1 MFFSKFFQVIRN
13 KIVIFLLF
21 YLFFTIL
28 FFFLDPSYSEVHS
41 YLQLIAQ
48 KNGKIALFIY
58 PLCYLCMSCIGTLLL
73 LAQSKLIRIFSF
85 IFMFV
90 SLGIFMAYRSI
101 NAYGYY
107 LDEAVDMIHWAG
119 QYAEDAFSM
128 FYDRFIGSTA
138 IAIAITALIIFASRY
153 APKIKTKIVLP
164 CIGILGI
171 FIAICGNILYLA
183 FLSPIYFKIPLIS
196 YLAVF
201 SPYYNGARNQVSIQ
215 SVNAK
220 KFPKIFLVVDE
231 SIRGD
236 HLSINNPKVE
246 STPFLKTLN
255 LFNWG
260 VCCAAGNTS
269 AISNL
274 ALQTGLKI
282 EQVPDYSQQALHQ
295 SNIFQ
300 YAKVAGYKTVFIE
313 GQNGSDM
320 PVNFMLSSDFQ
331 HIDEYIQILKENP
344 SPVEIDHL
352 IAKKMVEISQD
363 STPTFVYVNKIGC
376 HFHYENRYPQ
386 DKKYLQPTLTS
397 VEWCNDEQRIYNSY
411 HNAIRWTVDEFFH
424 IFYNGAKDTNFLLFY
439 TSDHGQSFFEHNIPS
454 PTNIVCNPPIS
465 QANTPLFVLA
475 TQESYSNFS
484 HLVKK
489 RCEEDH
495 NNVSQFQIFSSIL
508 HCMGYSL
515 EDLTQYEQTLFIP
528 QQKNLKF
535 ISGNAFGIGV
545 YYINSWKIK

>member
-1 MFFSKFFQVIRN
+1 MVFSKLFSVTKN
-13 KIVIFLLF
+13 KIVTFLLF

-28 FFFLDPSYSEVHS
+28 FFFLDPSYSAVHS

-58 PLCYLCMSCIGTLLL
+58 PFCYLCMSCIGSLLI
-73 LAQSKLIRIFSF
+73 LAQSKVIRIISL
-85 IFMFV
+85 ISMFV

-128 FYDRFIGSTA
+128 FYERFIISTA
-138 IAIAITALIIFASRY
+138 ITIAITALIIFVARY

-164 CIGILGI
+164 CVVILGI
-171 FIAICGNILYLA
+171 LIAIFGNILYLA
-183 FLSPIYFKIPLIS
+183 FLSPIYFKIPFIS
-196 YLAVF
+196 YLAVVP
-201 SPYYNGARNQVSIQ
+201 PYYNGARDSVSIQ
-215 SVNAK
+215 SINPK

-236 HLSINNPKVE
+236 HLSINNPSIE
-246 STPFLKTLN
+246 STPFLKELN

-260 VCCAAGNTS
+260 ICCSAGNTS

-282 EQVPDYSQQALHQ
+282 EQVPDDSQQALHQ

-300 YAKVAGYKTVFIE
+300 YAKKAGYKTVFIE

-320 PVNFMLSSDFQ
+320 PVNFMRSSDL
-331 HIDEYIQILKENP
+331 HNIDEYIQILKENP

-352 IAKKMVEISQD
+352 IAQKMVEIAQN

-386 DKKYLQPTLTS
+386 NQKYLQPTLTS
-397 VEWCNDEQRIYNSY
+397 LEWFNDAQRVYNSY

-424 IFYNGAKDTNFLLFY
+424 IFYNGAKDTNSLLFY

-454 PTNIVCNPPIS
+454 PTNIVCNPPTS
-465 QANTPLFVLA
+465 QANVPLFVLA
-475 TQESYSNFS
+475 TQESYSQFS
-484 HLVKK
+484 HLVQK
-489 RCEEDH
+489 RCEEDK
-495 NNVSQFQIFSSIL
+495 NNVSQFQIFPSIL

-515 EDLTQYEQTLFIP
+515 DDLKQYEQTLFTP
-528 QQKNLKF
+528 QQKKLKF
-535 ISGNAFGIGV
+535 ISGNVFGIGV
-545 YYINSWKIK
+545 YYINSWKCE